1 MTDFLN
7 AMIKTFLFHYSPEFL
22 DHTHKYF
29 YKKETLYHKVY
40 VCSLVHCNW
49 ILLWTDIS
57 STYSCFHCIY
67 I

>member
-40 VCSLVHCNW
+40 VCSLVHCN
-49 ILLWTDIS
+49 
-57 STYSCFHCIY
+57 
-67 I
+67 